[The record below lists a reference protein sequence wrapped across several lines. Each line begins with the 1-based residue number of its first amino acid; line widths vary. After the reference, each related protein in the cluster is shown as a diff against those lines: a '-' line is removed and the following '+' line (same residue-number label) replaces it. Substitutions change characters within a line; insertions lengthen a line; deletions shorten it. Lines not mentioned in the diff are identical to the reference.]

1 MTGEVPHDDKMITF
15 EEQKGKF
22 VKHCPCTPDVVPC
35 GYYNINLHTG
45 CPFDCSYCIL
55 QAYLE
60 TAAPVFFTNF
70 DDLESELHEV
80 SRSQK
85 YLRIGTGELSDSLA
99 LDPQTNYSHKILS
112 IFEKFPRVLFEFKT
126 KSTRIENIIGYE
138 RKLKN
143 IIVSWSLNPREVIE
157 REELLTPD
165 LLSRLAAIKKVRDH
179 GYKIGIHFDPIV
191 IFEGWKAAYLE
202 LIEEIAGVVD
212 SSSIAWWSL
221 GALRFPYSLR
231 EHIFKHHDSRLF
243 EGELIK
249 GHDGKYRY
257 FKPLR
262 LELFD
267 YMKQKI
273 RGVMGDVPLYL
284 CMEDKE
290 VWEEVLPEIPP
301 NEEAVNKYLYES
313 AVIRR

>member
-1 MTGEVPHDDKMITF
+1 MAMIRF

-45 CPFDCSYCIL
+45 CPYDCSYCIL

-60 TAAPVFFTNF
+60 TSTPVFFTNF

-80 SRSQK
+80 SRNHK
-85 YLRIGTGELSDSLA
+85 YIRIGTGELADSLA
-99 LDPQTNYSHKILS
+99 LDHLTNYSQRILS
-112 IFEKFPRVLFEFKT
+112 IFEKFPHMLFEFKT
-126 KSTRIENIIGYE
+126 KSTRVENILSYE
-138 RKLKN
+138 KTLKN

-165 LLSRLAAIKKVRDH
+165 LLSRLAVLKKVGDH

-191 IFEGWKAAYLE
+191 IFDGWKTAYE
-202 LIEEIAGVVD
+202 KLIEEIAGVVGL
-212 SSSIAWWSL
+212 SSIAWWSL

-231 EHIFKHHDSRLF
+231 EHIFKHRDSRLF

-262 LELFD
+262 LELFQ

-273 RGVMGDVPLYL
+273 GEIISDKVPLYL

-290 VWEEVLPEIPP
+290 VWEAVFPEIPP
-301 NEEAVNKYLYES
+301 TEEAVNKYLYES
-313 AVIRR
+313 AIRTENL

>member
-1 MTGEVPHDDKMITF
+1 MIKY

-35 GYYNINLHTG
+35 GYYNLNLHTG
-45 CPFDCSYCIL
+45 CPFCCSYCIL

-60 TAAPVFFTNF
+60 STEPVYFTNI
-70 DDLESELHEV
+70 DDMEKELVEI

-99 LDPQTNYSHKILS
+99 LDRETNYSQQILS
-112 IFEKFPRVLFEFKT
+112 IFEKFPDIIFEFKT
-126 KSTRIENIIGYE
+126 KSTFVENILNYK
-138 RKLKN
+138 RKLPN
-143 IIVSWSLNPREVIE
+143 IVIAWSLNPREVIE

-165 LLSRLAAIKKVRDH
+165 LASRLKAIEEVQKQ
-179 GYKIGIHFDPIV
+179 GYKIAIHFDPIV
-191 IFEGWKAAYLE
+191 IFDGWQRAYTE
-202 LIEEIAGVVD
+202 LVESISKVV
-212 SSSIAWWSL
+212 SPANIAWWSM

-231 EHIFKHHDSRLF
+231 EHIFKHKNSKLF

-262 LELFD
+262 LELFGFV
-267 YMKQKI
+267 KKKI
-273 RGVMGDVPLYL
+273 QSLISKEVPLYL
-284 CMEDKE
+284 CMEDRE
-290 VWEEVLPEIPP
+290 VWEEILPEIQPE
-301 NEEAVNKYLYES
+301 EEAVNRYLYES
-313 AVIRR
+313 AKR

>member
-1 MTGEVPHDDKMITF
+1 MIRF
-15 EEQKGKF
+15 EKQKGKF
-22 VKHCPCTPDVVPC
+22 IKHCPCTPDVIPC

-45 CPFDCSYCIL
+45 CPYCCSYCIL

-60 TAAPVFFTNF
+60 TTEPIFFTNL
-70 DDLESELHEV
+70 DDMEKELTEISHT
-80 SRSQK
+80 QK

-99 LDPQTNYSHKILS
+99 LDPQTRYSHKILS
-112 IFEKFPRVLFEFKT
+112 IFEKFPHIVFEFKT
-126 KSTRIENIIGYE
+126 KSTHVENLLNYGK
-138 RKLKN
+138 KLKN
-143 IIVSWSLNPREVIE
+143 IVVSWSLNPQEVIE

-165 LLSRLAAIKKVRDH
+165 LFSRLKAIEKAQNH

-191 IFEGWKAAYLE
+191 IFDGWQTAYLA
-202 LIEEIAGVVD
+202 LIKEISKIID
-212 SSSIAWWSL
+212 PPRIAWWSL

-231 EHIFKHHDSRLF
+231 EHIFKYRDSRLF

-262 LELFD
+262 LELFR

-273 RGVMGDVPLYL
+273 LEHITKDVPLYL

-290 VWEEVLPEIPP
+290 VWEDVFPEIPS

-313 AVIRR
+313 AFK

>member
-1 MTGEVPHDDKMITF
+1 MMRF

-35 GYYNINLHTG
+35 GYYNLNLHTG
-45 CPFDCSYCIL
+45 CPFRCSYCIL

-60 TAAPVFFTNF
+60 TMEPIVFTNIQNM
-70 DDLESELHEV
+70 EKELHDI
-80 SRSQK
+80 SQAQK
-85 YLRIGTGELSDSLA
+85 NLRIGTGELSDSLA
-99 LDPQTNYSHKILS
+99 LDPQTNYSQKILS
-112 IFEKFPRVLFEFKT
+112 IFEKFPHIVFEFKT
-126 KSTRIENIIGYE
+126 KSIFIENILNYNYE
-138 RKLKN
+138 KTLKN
-143 IIVSWSLNPREVIE
+143 VVISWSLNPQEVIK

-165 LLSRLAAIKKVRDH
+165 LVSRLRAIQKVQRK

-191 IFEGWKAAYLE
+191 IFDGWKVAYEE
-202 LIEEIAGVVD
+202 LVKKIAEVID
-212 SSSIAWWSL
+212 PSTIAWWSL

-231 EHIFKHHDSRLF
+231 EHIFKYRDSRLF

-262 LELFD
+262 LELFH
-267 YMKQKI
+267 YIKKKI
-273 RGVMGDVPLYL
+273 LSLISSEVPLYL

-290 VWEEVLPEIPP
+290 VWEEVFPKIPP
-301 NEEAVNKYLYES
+301 NEEAVNRYLYES
-313 AVIRR
+313 ALREK

>member
-1 MTGEVPHDDKMITF
+1 MEKELI
-15 EEQKGKF
+15 E
-22 VKHCPCTPDVVPC
+22 
-35 GYYNINLHTG
+35 ISHT
-45 CPFDCSYCIL
+45 
-55 QAYLE
+55 
-60 TAAPVFFTNF
+60 
-70 DDLESELHEV
+70 
-80 SRSQK
+80 QK

-99 LDPQTNYSHKILS
+99 LDPQTHYSHKILS
-112 IFEKFPRVLFEFKT
+112 IFEKFPHIVFEFKT
-126 KSTRIENIIGYE
+126 KSTHVEDLLNYE
-138 RKLKN
+138 KKLKN
-143 IIVSWSLNPREVIE
+143 IVVSWSLNPQEVIE

-165 LLSRLAAIKKVRDH
+165 LFSRLKAIEKAQNH

-191 IFEGWKAAYLE
+191 IFDRWQTAYLD
-202 LIEEIAGVVD
+202 LIKEISKIID
-212 SSSIAWWSL
+212 PPRIAWWSL

-231 EHIFKHHDSRLF
+231 EHIFKYRDSRLF

-262 LELFD
+262 LELFR

-273 RGVMGDVPLYL
+273 LEHISKDVPLYL

-290 VWEEVLPEIPP
+290 VWEEVFPEIPP

-313 AVIRR
+313 AFK

>member
-1 MTGEVPHDDKMITF
+1 MIRF
-15 EEQKGKF
+15 EKQKGKF
-22 VKHCPCTPDVVPC
+22 IKHCPCTPDVISC

-45 CPFDCSYCIL
+45 CPYCCSYCIL

-60 TAAPVFFTNF
+60 TTEPIFFTN
-70 DDLESELHEV
+70 LEDMEKELTGISHT
-80 SRSQK
+80 QK
-85 YLRIGTGELSDSLA
+85 HLRIGTGELSDSLA
-99 LDPQTNYSHKILS
+99 LDPQTHYSHKILS
-112 IFEKFPRVLFEFKT
+112 IFEKFPHIVFEFKT
-126 KSTRIENIIGYE
+126 KSTHVEDLLNYGK
-138 RKLKN
+138 KLKN
-143 IIVSWSLNPREVIE
+143 IVVSWSLNPREVVE

-165 LLSRLAAIKKVRDH
+165 LFSRLKAIEKAQNH

-191 IFEGWKAAYLE
+191 IFDGWQTAYLE
-202 LIEEIAGVVD
+202 LIKEISKIID
-212 SSSIAWWSL
+212 PERIAWWSL

-231 EHIFKHHDSRLF
+231 EHIFKYRDSRLF

-262 LELFD
+262 LELFR

-273 RGVMGDVPLYL
+273 QEHISKEVPLYL

-290 VWEEVLPEIPP
+290 VWEEVFPEIPP
-301 NEEAVNKYLYES
+301 DEDDVNKYLYES
-313 AVIRR
+313 ALK

>member
-1 MTGEVPHDDKMITF
+1 MITF
-15 EEQKGKF
+15 EKQKGKF

-45 CPFDCSYCIL
+45 CPYRCSYCIL

-60 TAAPVFFTNF
+60 TAAPVFFTNIE
-70 DDLESELHEV
+70 DMEKELREI
-80 SRSQK
+80 SRTQK

-112 IFEKFPRVLFEFKT
+112 IFEKFPQIVFEFKT
-126 KSTRIENIIGYE
+126 KSTHVEQVLSYE

-143 IIVSWSLNPREVIE
+143 IVISWSLNPQEVIE

-165 LLSRLAAIKKVRDH
+165 LRSRLAAVEKAQRF

-191 IFEGWKAAYLE
+191 IFDGWRAAYRG
-202 LIEEIAGVVD
+202 LIEEIAKVID
-212 SSSIAWWSL
+212 PSAIAWWSL
-221 GALRFPYSLR
+221 GALRFPYALR
-231 EHIFKHHDSRLF
+231 EHIFKHRGSRLF
-243 EGELIK
+243 EGELVK
-249 GHDGKYRY
+249 GFDGKYRY

-262 LELFD
+262 LELFQ
-267 YMKQKI
+267 YMKENI
-273 RGVMGDVPLYL
+273 RALISPHVPLYL

-290 VWEEVLPEIPP
+290 VWEEVFPEIPP
-301 NEEAVNKYLYES
+301 DEESVNKYLYES
-313 AVIRR
+313 VLKP